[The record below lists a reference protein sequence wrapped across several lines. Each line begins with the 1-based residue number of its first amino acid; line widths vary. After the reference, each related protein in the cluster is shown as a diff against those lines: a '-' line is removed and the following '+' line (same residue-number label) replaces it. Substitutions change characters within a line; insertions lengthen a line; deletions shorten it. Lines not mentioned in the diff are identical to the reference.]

1 MFIKLL
7 GLQWICPLL
16 YIYFTCLCLAPG
28 HSEYNWHNIIFMYWS
43 VELYAPT
50 MHMRWEN
57 PSVLYIIYN
66 YNIICTHV
74 TSIIPKCDPIIRLR
88 YSKCHTFIFWRFRD
102 MVCKNMQ
109 LIFSFKK
116 MHCSPTYHKWPKCRL
131 SISDKWGTHFSDYN
145 NLIYN
150 CHTIEW
156 NTSLESLCFYLYTD
170 LYISIFNKTKMNDIL
185 IILILYVYRNV
196 CM

>member
-1 MFIKLL
+1 MGCNEFV
-7 GLQWICPLL
+7 L
-16 YIYFTCLCLAPG
+16 YSTYFTCLCLAPG
-28 HSEYNWHNIIFMYWS
+28 HSKYNWHNIIFMYWS

-50 MHMRWEN
+50 MHMRWEH
-57 PSVLYIIYN
+57 PSVLYIMYN

-131 SISDKWGTHFSDYN
+131 SISDKWGTHFLMIITWIIIAIQLSGIHHWKAYVF
-145 NLIYN
+145 IY
-150 CHTIEW
+150 IQI
-156 NTSLESLCFYLYTD
+156 
-170 LYISIFNKTKMNDIL
+170 YISQYLTKQKWMTCWL
-185 IILILYVYRNV
+185 S
-196 CM
+196 